1 MRITGMASG
10 MDIDKMVSDL
20 MKAERIPQD
29 KLRQKKDLLSFQ
41 TSLYREVN
49 TKMAALRSTLND
61 IRYSSTMTGFKGTSS
76 NSSDVSVTSNSATA
90 ASSHTVEVQGLAA
103 SAVVT
108 GNSGVTN
115 FGLAGSNYLPAAID
129 STNNKFVLTVDN
141 SAKYI
146 TLPDGTYDDVQ
157 MKAELQKQIDMTFGS
172 GKVTVDNTGGK
183 LSFTPVTKGGYTPQ
197 VIVNEGNGAM
207 NALGFSEGQSYR
219 INLNQ
224 SLSDLAASGKM
235 NTAIVIP
242 GQFQVTGD
250 SGSPVMINYDG
261 TDSIQSIMN
270 KVNSSSAN
278 MTMSYDANNDQ
289 FVFKSRK
296 TGAAADVT
304 VSDNTGNFL
313 SAIKVGNATQN
324 GTDAAYTL
332 DGASQTNATNTI
344 TTADGSVVTFNK
356 ITTAPV
362 TISVAS
368 DPSAVVDK
376 IKKFIASYNDM
387 IDLVNTRLSEQ
398 TQRGFDPLTDEQ
410 KQDMK
415 DSDIANWETKVKTG
429 LLNKSPILKEIKT
442 SLRELF
448 SKDVAGIDDAYNTLS
463 EVGITTVPYVV
474 GVPRDAGKLQ
484 LDESKL
490 LDAISKNPDAVNKLF
505 TNNPGYESQEGIAVT
520 MYKKVDT
527 MLSALMK
534 QAGRVDGRED
544 DITTS
549 IGNQISTLQ
558 FKIKDFD
565 DLLSK
570 KEDNYY
576 KRFSIME
583 QAVAKGN
590 AQLSWLSQQ
599 LG

>member
-76 NSSDVSVTSNSATA
+76 NSDVSVTSNSAIA

-146 TLPDGTYDDVQ
+146 TLPDGTYDDAQ

-183 LSFTPVTKGGYTPQ
+183 LSFTPITKGGYTPQ

-296 TGAAADVT
+296 TGAAAEVT

>member
-1 MRITGMASG
+1 
-10 MDIDKMVSDL
+10 
-20 MKAERIPQD
+20 
-29 KLRQKKDLLSFQ
+29 
-41 TSLYREVN
+41 
-49 TKMAALRSTLND
+49 MAALRSTLND

-76 NSSDVSVTSNSATA
+76 NSDVSVTSNSATA

-415 DSDIANWETKVKTG
+415 DSDIANWETKVKMG

-590 AQLSWLSQQ
+590 AQLSLVITTIGIKGDGKNGNQTIASSAITTSA
-599 LG
+599 

>member
-20 MKAERIPQD
+20 MKAERIPQN

-49 TKMAALRSTLND
+49 TKMAALRSALND

-76 NSSDVSVTSNSATA
+76 NSDVSVTSNSATA

-296 TGAAADVT
+296 TGAAAEVT

-490 LDAISKNPDAVNKLF
+490 LDAVSKNPDAVNKLF

-576 KRFSIME
+576 KRFTIME